1 MRDIE
6 NLSKEFCLLS
16 LSQLKLSLIKP
27 SLVAGTALSFALNK
41 AKGSLNCRDY
51 CQVMYYWE
59 IIVSMY
65 LSGRSTL
72 EIQALSEDILQRLSY
87 IVKKQGNKLPYLFSL
102 SLLSRHIPDNS
113 KP

>member
-1 MRDIE
+1 MGEIE
-6 NLSKEFCLLS
+6 TLSKEFCLLS
-16 LSQLKLSLIKP
+16 LSQLQLSLIKP

-41 AKGSLNCRDY
+41 AKGSVQCRDY
-51 CQVMYYWE
+51 CQVMYYFE

-72 EIQALSEDILQRLSY
+72 EVEVLSEDILQRFSC
-87 IVKKQGNKLPYLFSL
+87 IIKKQGKKLPYLFSL
-102 SLLSRHIPDNS
+102 SLLSRHIPDYS

>member
-1 MRDIE
+1 MREIE
-6 NLSKEFCLLS
+6 TLSKEFCLLS
-16 LSQLKLSLIKP
+16 LSQLQLSLIKP

-41 AKGSLNCRDY
+41 AKGSVQCRDY

-65 LSGRSTL
+65 LSGRSPL
-72 EIQALSEDILQRLSY
+72 EVEALSEDLMQRFSY
-87 IVKKQGNKLPYLFSL
+87 IIKKQGKKLPYLFSL
-102 SLLSRHIPDNS
+102 SLLSRHIPDYS